1 MNDLPRP
8 SFGERLLA
16 AFLAFMR
23 MLAKAVLIVLLLG
36 LLAGAAYFGIPYLYR
51 TYIQPMEETQAALTT
66 LETQTSQRL
75 EDLSTRVNQLEAN
88 NAQLQGR
95 IDALEEQQSRTQAAL
110 EALQTVVDEQG
121 QALTT
126 LDDLQKQ
133 LDALDARLKDLDT
146 ALTSVQENTQALQGQ
161 LEASQLAVKPLF
173 LYLRL
178 LQSMEHLTR
187 ARLFLSQANY
197 GLATD
202 EIRAAQTALGDLAVQ
217 VTPEQADA
225 VREVV
230 DRLQRAQK
238 RLPQRP
244 VLAAEEMDIAWRL
257 LNDLLPLLTTP
268 PGTLSPTPAAE
279 NTPTPTPTPT
289 PNP

>member
-75 EDLSTRVNQLEAN
+75 EALSSRVSQLEAN

-110 EALQTVVDEQG
+110 EALQTVVDEHG

-133 LDALDARLKDLDT
+133 LDTLDARLNDLDT
-146 ALTSVQENTQALQGQ
+146 ALTGVQEGTQALQGQ
-161 LEASQLAVKPLF
+161 LEASQRAVKPLF
-173 LYLRL
+173 HYLRL

-197 GLATD
+197 GLAAD
-202 EIRAAQTALGDLAVQ
+202 EIRAAQTALGDLAAQ

-225 VREVV
+225 VRKVA
-230 DRLQRAQK
+230 DRLQQAQE

-268 PGTLSPTPAAE
+268 PGTLPPTPAAE